1 MKRYACQV
9 VGDGDM
15 VQPTME
21 LVLQQDAPAVV
32 VQQVQF
38 GDHTNTAL
46 HVKCDIIKYIN
57 NFFKKENINGH

>member
-1 MKRYACQV
+1 
-9 VGDGDM
+9 M

-38 GDHTNTAL
+38 GDHMSMEL
-46 HVKCDIIKYIN
+46 YVKCGTIN
-57 NFFKKENINGH
+57 I